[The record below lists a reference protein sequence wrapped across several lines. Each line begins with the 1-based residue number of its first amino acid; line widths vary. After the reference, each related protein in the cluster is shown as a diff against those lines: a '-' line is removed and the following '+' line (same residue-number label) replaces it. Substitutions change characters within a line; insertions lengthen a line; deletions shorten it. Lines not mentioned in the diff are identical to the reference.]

1 MKKSLIATLIAGLT
15 FSGTLLA
22 AEAGNAY
29 VKLEGTH
36 YNYTNG
42 SNDTDGFNLQ
52 VGKNIGYGITLDAKQ
67 EWRHEEDSG
76 KTSNRFEGG
85 ASYDYKIN
93 KQLTVGVRGAL
104 GEKYA
109 DETNFG
115 YYAIEPTVS
124 YAINDA
130 LKLKASYRYRDSF
143 NDAHADRTN
152 TYKVGADYD
161 LNKTY
166 FVTGSLGRTT
176 GDSEYTSIQGGVGV
190 RF

>member
-1 MKKSLIATLIAGLT
+1 MKKSLIASLIAGLA
-15 FSGTLLA
+15 FSTVALA
-22 AEAGNAY
+22 ENGDSY
-29 VKLEGTH
+29 IKLEGTH

-42 SNDTDGFNLQ
+42 SNDKDGYNLQ
-52 VGKNIGYGITLDAKQ
+52 IGKEVVPGIKLDVKQ
-67 EWRHEEDSG
+67 EWRHEEGTG

-109 DETNFG
+109 DEANFG
-115 YYAIEPTVS
+115 YYAVEPNVA

-130 LKLKASYRYRDSF
+130 LKIKASYRYRDSF

-152 TYKVGADYD
+152 TYKIGADYD

-176 GDSEYTSIQGGVGV
+176 GDSEYTSIQGGVGI